1 MLMFSVIVLT
11 LGHQLWLWH
20 RGWRFNA
27 LSPYFLCDMMLLSLI
42 GLGSRTAELIF
53 TSILEEIL
61 FYIFILTGII
71 AFYLGLHARLG
82 FAKLHINYRLDI
94 AYFHKYIIQ
103 FRFYILI
110 VMFLSIFMYWLY
122 TTTQVGVTL
131 TAVAVARYSQIISAG
146 LGALPTILLYIIT
159 YMMMIEM
166 FFLLEEKNYILFFI
180 YYALMVGV
188 YIIVASTRVPLLS
201 TLLIPVAYYHYT
213 IRRINI
219 VLVIGTL
226 LVAPILLT
234 ISHGLRGGN
243 PWAWTVQDRLRAE
256 TSVLKDLNIL
266 WNEYYYGKIELEYG
280 KNYYFYTLIG
290 FIPKALWRE
299 KPLTAF
305 ETRWTQHLYGGLLS
319 SEGYPDIHT
328 FTPWGEGLVQ
338 FGWIGSLLN
347 LFLYGW
353 LVQLGMRFFSNR
365 THACIV
371 YFYYSIL
378 TSVFIRT
385 STQAL
390 LTTAI
395 LFIISVLTYER
406 LFIYKQKEA
415 SR

>member
-1 MLMFSVIVLT
+1 M
-11 LGHQLWLWH
+11 
-20 RGWRFNA
+20 
-27 LSPYFLCDMMLLSLI
+27 
-42 GLGSRTAELIF
+42 
-53 TSILEEIL
+53 
-61 FYIFILTGII
+61 
-71 AFYLGLHARLG
+71 HARLG

-110 VMFLSIFMYWLY
+110 VVFLSIFMYWLY

-131 TAVAVARYSQIISAG
+131 TAAAVARYSQIISAG

-201 TLLIPVAYYHYT
+201 TLLIPVAYYHYA

-266 WNEYYYGKIELEYG
+266 
-280 KNYYFYTLIG
+280 
-290 FIPKALWRE
+290 
-299 KPLTAF
+299 
-305 ETRWTQHLYGGLLS
+305 
-319 SEGYPDIHT
+319 
-328 FTPWGEGLVQ
+328 
-338 FGWIGSLLN
+338 
-347 LFLYGW
+347 
-353 LVQLGMRFFSNR
+353 
-365 THACIV
+365 
-371 YFYYSIL
+371 
-378 TSVFIRT
+378 
-385 STQAL
+385 
-390 LTTAI
+390 
-395 LFIISVLTYER
+395 
-406 LFIYKQKEA
+406 
-415 SR
+415 